1 MTTQR
6 DWKDVINDH
15 GGPYAVS
22 PMKLAMHITELELR
36 ITEQQERLN
45 AISERL
51 NRIVGPEFWGINL
64 LDALDET
71 ILRLKTTI
79 AKYDMAANLK
89 SADWNPV
96 SNRPNTNRQ
105 VLCRSGDRYEVGR
118 YDPLM
123 DLWFTS
129 LIVPEYWREL
139 E

>member
-22 PMKLAMHITELELR
+22 PMRLAMHIVELEQR
-36 ITEQQERLN
+36 IAEQQDRLN
-45 AISERL
+45 TISERL
-51 NRIVGPEFWGINL
+51 NKIVGPEFWGINL

-71 ILRLKTTI
+71 ILRLNTKI
-79 AKYDMAANLK
+79 AER
-89 SADWNPV
+89 WHPV

-105 VLCRSGDRYEVGR
+105 VLCRAGDRFEVGR

-123 DLWFTS
+123 DLWLTS